1 MSRAARLLAL
11 MQALRRRRTA
21 ATAAGLA
28 AELGVS
34 ARTLY
39 RDIATLRD
47 GGAPIVGAAGLGYV
61 LEPGFFLP
69 PLALTRDEVDAV
81 MLGLRLVARRG
92 GPELAAAAEDALSKV
107 LAVLPTEAAT
117 AARAAPL
124 LAGPARVPPHIAAL
138 RSALAQERRIRI
150 GYRDGQGRASGRVVW
165 PIALGFFDAAEVLV
179 AWCESRSGF
188 RHFRLDRIAEL
199 EQTGEPM
206 PRRRRLL
213 LAEWRNAETI
223 GGS

>member
-11 MQALRRRRTA
+11 MQAFRRRRTA

-34 ARTLY
+34 VRTLY

-47 GGAPIVGAAGLGYV
+47 EGAPIVGAAGLGYV

-69 PLALTRDEVDAV
+69 PLMLTGDEIDAV

-92 GPELAAAAEDALSKV
+92 GPALAGAAADALSKV

-117 AARAAPL
+117 TARAAPF
-124 LAGPARVPPHIAAL
+124 LAGPVRVPSHIAAL
-138 RSALAQERRIRI
+138 RLALAQERRIRI
-150 GYRDGQGRASGRVVW
+150 GYRDGQGRESDRVVW
-165 PIALGFFDAAEVLV
+165 PIAVGFFDAVEVLV
-179 AWCESRSGF
+179 AWCELRSGF
-188 RHFRLDRIAEL
+188 RHFRLDRIAAL

-213 LAEWRNAETI
+213 FAEWRNAELI
-223 GGS
+223 DGS